1 MTFFCDEHEDLMS
14 MAVESV
20 CGLRLSAAFRN
31 QNNQAAAA
39 PAWVGCHNPNHHP
52 EKSLQSLLGHKNQ
65 KRAFLG
71 YPVVCDRYDIC
82 DKLLWQM
89 WQNCVHIS
97 AKFGASGPDCRD
109 LIRIWS
115 LTPLDKQ
122 RRSCREAFFL
132 PQDQI
137 YCAWLIKW
145 IIKREIMSET
155 SRYWVSIG
163 LVLGGTE
170 SV

>member
-1 MTFFCDEHEDLMS
+1 MTFFVMNMKIWCQWQLNPCV
-14 MAVESV
+14 AFG
-20 CGLRLSAAFRN
+20 CRQLLGIKITRLLP
-31 QNNQAAAA
+31 AA

-71 YPVVCDRYDIC
+71 HPMVCDRYDIC

-122 RRSCREAFFL
+122 RRSCREVFLL
-132 PQDQI
+132 PQNKQTNNM
-137 YCAWLIKW
+137 WTFSSSFQNRLK
-145 IIKREIMSET
+145 
-155 SRYWVSIG
+155 YWY
-163 LVLGGTE
+163 
-170 SV
+170 